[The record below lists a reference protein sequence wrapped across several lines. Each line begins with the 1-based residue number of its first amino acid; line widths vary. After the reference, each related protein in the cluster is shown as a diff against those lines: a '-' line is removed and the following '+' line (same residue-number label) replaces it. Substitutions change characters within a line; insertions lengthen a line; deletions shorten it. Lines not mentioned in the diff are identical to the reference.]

1 MQNAIHS
8 SCILS
13 AASQRS
19 SCIVVESIL
28 VLVATREDATRP
40 IVHINLCDGSDGL
53 LLLLNEL
60 FGSKHPAYTVLYR
73 YAKKKDEK
81 WVGRERTA
89 VAL

>member
-1 MQNAIHS
+1 MQSVIHS

-53 LLLLNEL
+53 
-60 FGSKHPAYTVLYR
+60 F
-73 YAKKKDEK
+73 
-81 WVGRERTA
+81 
-89 VAL
+89 